1 MSRWL
6 ERRNVVQ
13 YGVIMWLSVTAI
25 VIVGVLVAARLGL
38 GIGIR
43 LARSIELIPLATI
56 STSIV
61 SAWAVICVR
70 LGRVGEYVSRGERR
84 LRRRGLTTTA
94 DSIHLSP
101 PPI

>member
-1 MSRWL
+1 
-6 ERRNVVQ
+6 VQ

-56 STSIV
+56 STSIG
-61 SAWAVICVR
+61 SAWGRHLRQTRPGPRVR
-70 LGRVGEYVSRGERR
+70 QSR
-84 LRRRGLTTTA
+84 
-94 DSIHLSP
+94 
-101 PPI
+101 